1 MSEMLFRG
9 GRLIDP
15 ASGVDTTADVLVGGG
30 RVIEVGSSLS
40 RSGAE
45 VVDIEG
51 AVICPGFVDL
61 HVHLREPGR
70 EDEET
75 VATGS
80 AAAARGGFTA
90 VGAMPNTDPVC
101 DNAAVADKVAAAA
114 RRAGLCE
121 VIPAGSLTKN
131 LEGRLISPVGEMVA
145 CSAGVR
151 MFTDDGKG
159 VQDSRILRRAMEYIK
174 GFDAICAEHC
184 DDAALSEGGQM
195 HEGYYSDL
203 LGLRGMPSAAEDIAL
218 ARDLVLARLT
228 GVRYHAL
235 HVSTAGSVEL
245 IRQAKAQ
252 GVRVTAEVTPHHL
265 ILTDAELQSF
275 DPVYKV
281 NPPLRANADVEAC
294 RAGLADG
301 TLDAVAT
308 DHAPHSPEEKA
319 SEFELAPPGMLGLE
333 TALALLIGE
342 VVQAGVL
349 TLPEL
354 VRRMSALPAQIL
366 RLPDQGGPVSEGAA
380 ANLTVFDPSARWTVD
395 PEDFVSKS
403 RNTPWAGRQV
413 TGKVLHTMY
422 AGNLVVRDGALAP
435 SHLPALDFTAG
446 VGSRGSR

>member
-1 MSEMLFRG
+1 MAQILFTG

-15 ASGVDTTADVLVGGG
+15 VSGTDTTADVRVSAG
-30 RVIEVGSSLS
+30 RVVEIGSGISAA
-40 RSGAE
+40 GAE
-45 VVDIEG
+45 SIDISG
-51 AVICPGFVDL
+51 AVICPGFIDL

-114 RRAGLCE
+114 RLAGLCE
-121 VIPAGSLTKN
+121 VIPAGALTKG
-131 LEGRLISPVGEMVA
+131 LEGKYITPVGEMVTCA
-145 CSAGVR
+145 AGVR

-203 LGLRGMPSAAEDIAL
+203 LGLKGMPAAAEDIAL

-235 HVSTAGSVEL
+235 HVSTKGSVEL

-275 DPVYKV
+275 DPVNKV
-281 NPPLRANADVEAC
+281 NPPLRSSSDMEAC
-294 RAGLADG
+294 RVGLSDG
-301 TLDAVAT
+301 TLDAIAT
-308 DHAPHSPEEKA
+308 DHAPHSREEKE
-319 SEFELAPPGMLGLE
+319 SEFEQAPPGMIGLE
-333 TALALLIGE
+333 TALALMISEIVDQGI
-342 VVQAGVL
+342 L

-354 VRRMSALPAQIL
+354 VRRLTSVPAGIL
-366 RLPDQGGPVSEGAA
+366 RLTGQGAVAEGSP
-380 ANLTVFDPSARWTVD
+380 ANLTVFDPSAEWVVD
-395 PEDFVSKS
+395 PTTFASKS
-403 RNTPWAGRQV
+403 RNTPFKGRRV
-413 TGKVLHTMY
+413 KGKVLHTVFG
-422 AGNLVVRDGALAP
+422 GNLVVRNGDIAQEYEAALSVGTSFGA
-435 SHLPALDFTAG
+435 G
-446 VGSRGSR
+446 Q

>member
-1 MSEMLFRG
+1 MAEILFTG

-15 ASGVDTTADVLVGGG
+15 LSGTDTTADVRVSGG
-30 RVIEVGSSLS
+30 RVVEVGSGITAT
-40 RSGAE
+40 GAE
-45 VVDIEG
+45 TIDISG
-51 AVICPGFVDL
+51 AVICPGFIDL

-121 VIPAGSLTKN
+121 VIPAGSLTKG
-131 LEGRLISPVGEMVA
+131 LEGRYITPIGEMVT

-203 LGLRGMPSAAEDIAL
+203 LGLKGMPAAAEDIAL

-235 HVSTAGSVEL
+235 HVSTQGSVEL

-275 DPVYKV
+275 DPVNKV
-281 NPPLRANADVEAC
+281 NPPLRSSSDMEAC
-294 RAGLADG
+294 RVGLADG
-301 TLDAVAT
+301 TLDAIAT
-308 DHAPHSPEEKA
+308 DHAPHSREEKE
-319 SEFELAPPGMLGLE
+319 SEFELAPPGMIGLE
-333 TALALLIGE
+333 TALALMISEIVDPGI
-342 VVQAGVL
+342 L
-349 TLPEL
+349 TLAEL
-354 VRRMSALPAQIL
+354 VRRLTSVPAGIL
-366 RLPDQGGPVSEGAA
+366 RLAGQGAVAEGSP
-380 ANLTVFDPSARWTVD
+380 ANLTVFDPSAEWVVD
-395 PEDFVSKS
+395 PATFVSKS
-403 RNTPWAGRQV
+403 RNTPFKGRKV
-413 TGKVLHTMY
+413 KGKVLHTVF
-422 AGNLVVRDGALAP
+422 GGSLVVRNGDIVPEYEAALSVGTSFGAAQ
-435 SHLPALDFTAG
+435 
-446 VGSRGSR
+446 

>member
-1 MSEMLFRG
+1 MAGILFKG

-15 ASGVDTTADVLVGGG
+15 ASGVDSTSDVLVDNG
-30 RVIEVGSSLS
+30 RVVDAGSRLS
-40 RSGAE
+40 ANGAE
-45 VVDIEG
+45 VIDITG

-121 VIPAGSLTKN
+121 VIPAGALTRG
-131 LEGRLISPVGEMVA
+131 LEGRYITPVGEMVN

-203 LGLRGMPSAAEDIAL
+203 LGLRGMPAAAEDIAL

-235 HVSTAGSVEL
+235 HVSTKGSVEL

-275 DPVYKV
+275 DPVNKV
-281 NPPLRANADVEAC
+281 NPPLRSSADVEAC
-294 RAGLADG
+294 RVGLADG

-308 DHAPHSPEEKA
+308 DHAPHSPEEKE
-319 SEFELAPPGMLGLE
+319 SEFELAPPGMIGLE
-333 TALALLIGE
+333 TALALMIAEIVDG
-342 VVQAGVL
+342 GVL
-349 TLPEL
+349 ELPEL
-354 VRRMSALPAQIL
+354 VRRLTALPAGIL
-366 RLPDQGGPVSEGAA
+366 RLNGQGGPVTEGSA
-380 ANLTVFDPSARWTVD
+380 ANLTVFDPAAEWTVD
-395 PEDFVSKS
+395 PAAFASKS
-403 RNTPWAGRQV
+403 RNTPFKGRKV
-413 TGKVLHTMY
+413 KGKILYTMFG
-422 AGNLVVRDGALAP
+422 GNLVVRNGAIAPEYEAVLA
-435 SHLPALDFTAG
+435 AG
-446 VGSRGSR
+446 TTMGGGAQ

>member
-1 MSEMLFRG
+1 MAEILFTG

-15 ASGVDTTADVLVGGG
+15 LSGTDTTSDVRVSGG
-30 RVIEVGSSLS
+30 RVVEIGSGLS
-40 RSGAE
+40 SGNSE
-45 VVDIEG
+45 TIDISG
-51 AVICPGFVDL
+51 AVICPGFIDL

-121 VIPAGSLTKN
+121 VIPAGALTKG
-131 LEGRLISPVGEMVA
+131 LEGKYITPVGEMVT

-203 LGLRGMPSAAEDIAL
+203 LGLKGMPAAAEDIAL

-235 HVSTAGSVEL
+235 HVSTKGSVEL

-275 DPVYKV
+275 DPVHKV
-281 NPPLRANADVEAC
+281 NPPLRSSSDMEAC
-294 RAGLADG
+294 RVGLADG
-301 TLDAVAT
+301 TLDAIAT
-308 DHAPHSPEEKA
+308 DHAPHSPEEKE
-319 SEFELAPPGMLGLE
+319 SEFELAPPGMIGLE
-333 TALALLIGE
+333 TALALMITEIVDG
-342 VVQAGVL
+342 GIL
-349 TLPEL
+349 TLAEL
-354 VRRMSALPAQIL
+354 VRRLTSVPAGIL
-366 RLPDQGGPVSEGAA
+366 RLAGQGAVAEDSA
-380 ANLTVFDPSARWTVD
+380 ANLTVFDPEAEWVIDPAR
-395 PEDFVSKS
+395 FVSKS
-403 RNTPWAGRQV
+403 RNTPFTGRTV
-413 TGKVLHTMY
+413 KGKILHTVF
-422 AGNLVVRDGALAP
+422 GGKLVVRNGEISPEYEAAL
-435 SHLPALDFTAG
+435 S
-446 VGSRGSR
+446 VGTSFGSAQ

>member
-1 MSEMLFRG
+1 MAEILFTG

-15 ASGVDTTADVLVGGG
+15 ISGTDTTSDVRISGG
-30 RVIEVGSSLS
+30 RVVEIGSGLS
-40 RSGAE
+40 ASGAE
-45 VVDIEG
+45 TIDISG
-51 AVICPGFVDL
+51 AVICPGFIDL

-101 DNAAVADKVAAAA
+101 DNAAVADKVANAA
-114 RRAGLCE
+114 RLAGLCE
-121 VIPAGSLTKN
+121 VIPAGALTKG
-131 LEGRLISPVGEMVA
+131 LEGKYITPVGEMVTCA
-145 CSAGVR
+145 AGVR

-203 LGLRGMPSAAEDIAL
+203 LGLKGMPAAAEDIAL

-235 HVSTAGSVEL
+235 HVSTKGSVEL

-275 DPVYKV
+275 DPVNKV
-281 NPPLRANADVEAC
+281 NPPLRSSSDMEAC
-294 RAGLADG
+294 RVGLADG
-301 TLDAVAT
+301 TLDAIAT
-308 DHAPHSPEEKA
+308 DHAPHSREEKE
-319 SEFELAPPGMLGLE
+319 SEFELAPPGMIGLE
-333 TALALLIGE
+333 TALALMIAEIVEG
-342 VVQAGVL
+342 GIL

-354 VRRMSALPAQIL
+354 VRRLTSVPAGIL
-366 RLPDQGGPVSEGAA
+366 RLAGQGALAEDSA
-380 ANLTVFDPSARWTVD
+380 ANITVFDPEAEWVID
-395 PEDFVSKS
+395 PAKFVSKS
-403 RNTPWAGRQV
+403 RNTPFTGRKV
-413 TGKVLHTMY
+413 KGKILHTVF
-422 AGNLVVRDGALAP
+422 GGKLVVRNGEISPEYEAAL
-435 SHLPALDFTAG
+435 S
-446 VGSRGSR
+446 VGTSFGSAH

>member
-1 MSEMLFRG
+1 MAEILFTG

-15 ASGVDTTADVLVGGG
+15 LSGTDTTSDVRVSGG
-30 RVIEVGSSLS
+30 RVVEIGSGLS
-40 RSGAE
+40 AGGAE
-45 VVDIEG
+45 TIDISG
-51 AVICPGFVDL
+51 AVICPGFIDL

-114 RRAGLCE
+114 RLAGLCE
-121 VIPAGSLTKN
+121 VIPAGSLTKG
-131 LEGRLISPVGEMVA
+131 LEGKYITPVGEMVT

-203 LGLRGMPSAAEDIAL
+203 LGLKGMPAAAEDIAL

-235 HVSTAGSVEL
+235 HVSTKGSVEL

-275 DPVYKV
+275 DPVNKV
-281 NPPLRANADVEAC
+281 NPPLRSNSDMEAC
-294 RAGLADG
+294 RVGLADG
-301 TLDAVAT
+301 TLDAIAT
-308 DHAPHSPEEKA
+308 DHAPHSREEKE
-319 SEFELAPPGMLGLE
+319 SEFELAPPGMVGLE
-333 TALALLIGE
+333 TALALMITEIVEG
-342 VVQAGVL
+342 GIL

-354 VRRMSALPAQIL
+354 VRRLTSVPAGIL
-366 RLPDQGGPVSEGAA
+366 RLAGQGALAEDCA
-380 ANLTVFDPSARWTVD
+380 ANLTVFDPAAEWVINPAT
-395 PEDFVSKS
+395 FVSKS
-403 RNTPWAGRQV
+403 RNTPFKGRTV
-413 TGKVLHTMY
+413 KGKILHTVF
-422 AGNLVVRDGALAP
+422 GGKLVVRNGEISPEYEAAL
-435 SHLPALDFTAG
+435 S
-446 VGSRGSR
+446 VGTSFGSAQ

>member
-1 MSEMLFRG
+1 MAEILFTG

-15 ASGVDTTADVLVGGG
+15 VSGTDTTSDVRVSAG
-30 RVIEVGSSLS
+30 RVVEIGSGISA
-40 RSGAE
+40 SGAE
-45 VVDIEG
+45 TIDISG
-51 AVICPGFVDL
+51 AVICPGFIDL

-90 VGAMPNTDPVC
+90 VGAMPNTNPVC

-114 RRAGLCE
+114 RRAGICE
-121 VIPAGSLTKN
+121 VIPAGSLTKG
-131 LEGRLISPVGEMVA
+131 LEGRYITPIGEMVT

-203 LGLRGMPSAAEDIAL
+203 LGLKGMPAAAEDIAL

-235 HVSTAGSVEL
+235 HVSTKGSVEL

-252 GVRVTAEVTPHHL
+252 HVRVTAEVTPHHL

-275 DPVYKV
+275 DPVNKV
-281 NPPLRANADVEAC
+281 NPPLRSSSDMEAC
-294 RAGLADG
+294 RVGLADG
-301 TLDAVAT
+301 TLDAIAT
-308 DHAPHSPEEKA
+308 DHAPHSREEKE
-319 SEFELAPPGMLGLE
+319 SEFELAPPGMIGLE
-333 TALALLIGE
+333 TALALMISEIVDG
-342 VVQAGVL
+342 GIL
-349 TLPEL
+349 TLAEL
-354 VRRMSALPAQIL
+354 VRRLTSVPAGIL
-366 RLPDQGGPVSEGAA
+366 RLAGQGAVAEGAP
-380 ANLTVFDPSARWTVD
+380 ANLTVFNPEAEWVVD
-395 PEDFVSKS
+395 PATFVSKS
-403 RNTPWAGRQV
+403 RNTPFKGRKV
-413 TGKVLHTMY
+413 KGKILYTVF
-422 AGNLVVRDGALAP
+422 GGDLVVRDGEISPEYEAAL
-435 SHLPALDFTAG
+435 S
-446 VGSRGSR
+446 VGTSFGGAQ

>member
-1 MSEMLFRG
+1 MAEILFKG

-15 ASGVDTTADVLVGGG
+15 ASGVDAASDVLVSGG
-30 RVIEVGSSLS
+30 RVVDVGQSLS
-40 RSGAE
+40 SNGAE
-45 VVDIEG
+45 VIDISG
-51 AVICPGFVDL
+51 AVICPGFIDL

-114 RRAGLCE
+114 RLAGLCE
-121 VIPAGSLTKN
+121 VIPAGALTKG
-131 LEGRLISPVGEMVA
+131 LEGKYITPVGEMVT

-203 LGLRGMPSAAEDIAL
+203 LGLKGMPAAAEDIAL

-235 HVSTAGSVEL
+235 HVSTKGSVEL

-275 DPVYKV
+275 DPVNKV
-281 NPPLRANADVEAC
+281 NPPLRSSSDVEAC
-294 RAGLADG
+294 RVGLADG
-301 TLDAVAT
+301 TLDAIAT
-308 DHAPHSPEEKA
+308 DHAPHSREEKE
-319 SEFELAPPGMLGLE
+319 SEFELAPPGMIGLE
-333 TALALLIGE
+333 TALALMIAEIVDGGILD
-342 VVQAGVL
+342 
-349 TLPEL
+349 LPEL
-354 VRRMSALPAQIL
+354 VRRLTSVPAGIL
-366 RLPDQGGPVSEGAA
+366 RLAGQGGPVGEGSA
-380 ANLTVFDPSARWTVD
+380 ANLTVFDPAAEWVVD
-395 PEDFVSKS
+395 PTTFVSKS
-403 RNTPWAGRQV
+403 RNTPFTGRKV
-413 TGKVLHTMY
+413 KGKVLHTVFG
-422 AGNLVVRDGALAP
+422 GNLVVRNGEISPEYEAAL
-435 SHLPALDFTAG
+435 S
-446 VGSRGSR
+446 VGTSFGGGPQ

>member
-1 MSEMLFRG
+1 MAEILFTG

-15 ASGVDTTADVLVGGG
+15 LSGTDATSDVRVSGG
-30 RVIEVGSSLS
+30 RVVEIGPGLSSGNS
-40 RSGAE
+40 E
-45 VVDIEG
+45 TIDISG
-51 AVICPGFVDL
+51 AVICPGFIDL

-121 VIPAGSLTKN
+121 VIPAGALTKG
-131 LEGRLISPVGEMVA
+131 LEGKYITPVGEMVM

-195 HEGYYSDL
+195 HEGYYSDM
-203 LGLRGMPSAAEDIAL
+203 LGLKGMPAAAEDIAL

-235 HVSTAGSVEL
+235 HVSTKGSVEL

-275 DPVYKV
+275 DPVNKV
-281 NPPLRANADVEAC
+281 NPPLRSSSDMEAC
-294 RAGLADG
+294 RVGLADG
-301 TLDAVAT
+301 TLDAIAT
-308 DHAPHSPEEKA
+308 DHAPHSREEKE
-319 SEFELAPPGMLGLE
+319 SEFELAPPGMIGLE
-333 TALALLIGE
+333 TALALMITEIVEG
-342 VVQAGVL
+342 GIL

-354 VRRMSALPAQIL
+354 VRRLTSVPAGIL
-366 RLPDQGGPVSEGAA
+366 RLSGQGELAEDCA
-380 ANLTVFDPSARWTVD
+380 ANLTVFDPNAEWMID
-395 PEDFVSKS
+395 PAKFVSKS
-403 RNTPWAGRQV
+403 RNTPFKGRTV
-413 TGKVLHTMY
+413 KGKILHTVFG
-422 AGNLVVRDGALAP
+422 GNLVVRNGEISPEYEAAL
-435 SHLPALDFTAG
+435 S
-446 VGSRGSR
+446 VGTSFGSAQ